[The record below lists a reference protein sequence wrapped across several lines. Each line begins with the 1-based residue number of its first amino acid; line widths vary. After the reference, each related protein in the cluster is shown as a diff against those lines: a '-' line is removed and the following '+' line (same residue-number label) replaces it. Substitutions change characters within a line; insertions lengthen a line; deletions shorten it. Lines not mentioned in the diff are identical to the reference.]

1 MTIIKIKI
9 IIEGEK
15 MKKIFGF
22 VLVLLASI
30 LLVGC
35 SDPESKVIKIQ
46 FVPSQDASIISTQA
60 PILEELL
67 EAEMP
72 GYTFEISTGTDY
84 NAVLEGMLSGQ
95 IQVGF
100 LTAQQYAGI
109 SINDPGKVEPIL
121 TSVRDKYQVQDDYTT
136 YEDQIKAM
144 NGEVPG
150 YNYLGQQSVNKTNN
164 YNSIC
169 IVLKDSPINT
179 VVDLKGKICATQKT
193 SSGAGYV
200 YPSVLLDSFSM
211 KFVNST
217 SPDAS
222 KGEVGAQTVS
232 GYPAAIQLV
241 LDGDVDAAWIFLDA
255 RYSAYYN
262 NSSSGKYY
270 KDYTGSDKANI
281 FELTK
286 VVGMTTGIYNDTI
299 SVVSTMKKSVKSA
312 LQEAFINIAKTEAG
326 YDALYKIYSHTG
338 YMKATDADYEGERTV
353 YRFKESLN

>member
-1 MTIIKIKI
+1 
-9 IIEGEK
+9 

-35 SDPESKVIKIQ
+35 ADPESKVIKIQ

-60 PILEELL
+60 PIIEDLL

-100 LTAQQYAGI
+100 LTAQQYAGV
-109 SINDPGKVEPIL
+109 SINNPGEVEPIL
-121 TSVRDKYQVQDDYTT
+121 TSVRDKYQVQDDYATF
-136 YEDQIKAM
+136 EEQIKAM
-144 NGEVPG
+144 NGEVTG

-169 IVLKDSPINT
+169 IVLKNSPINT
-179 VVDLKGKICATQKT
+179 VADLKGKICATQKT

-200 YPSVLLDSFSM
+200 YPSVLLDSLSM

-255 RYSAYYN
+255 RYSSYYN
-262 NSSSGKYY
+262 NESAGKYY
-270 KDYTGSDKANI
+270 KGTGENNI

-286 VVGMTTGIYNDTI
+286 VIGMTTGIYNDTI
-299 SVVSTMKKSVKSA
+299 SVVSSMKKSVKSA
-312 LQEAFINIAKTEAG
+312 LQDAFINIAKTEAG

-338 YMKATDADYEGERTV
+338 YMKATDADYEGEREV
-353 YRFKESLN
+353 YRFKESLS